1 MKGNVLRA
9 FASSRLRVK
18 SGWHFALDIANHIG
32 YGRTRPA
39 TSQGMTEPEGAG
51 RHAFLPCQ
59 QWHRGRRRTRDV
71 RGGHTPASPMH
82 EAPDA
87 ADRMKRLSA
96 RPRRRRQ
103 EMARGN
109 AGEGNREPHDGAAP
123 VSRAAGGLHASPFP
137 PVGRSPQ
144 IDGRAGTPR
153 MRGAPQSITLW
164 GPWADPAVRRR
175 DGRKR
180 RPPNRRPPQRAS
192 PDAAPAAW
200 FHCYAGVM
208 SGFAAGCGATGNGQ

>member
-1 MKGNVLRA
+1 MTKVGGRCIVLRA
-9 FASSRLRVK
+9 FAPSHLRVK
-18 SGWHFALDIANHIG
+18 SEWHFALDIANHIG
-32 YGRTRPA
+32 YTKPRPA

-59 QWHRGRRRTRDV
+59 QWHRGRRRTRDE

-123 VSRAAGGLHASPFP
+123 VSRAAGGLCASPFP
-137 PVGRSPQ
+137 PV
-144 IDGRAGTPR
+144 D
-153 MRGAPQSITLW
+153 
-164 GPWADPAVRRR
+164 
-175 DGRKR
+175 RKSTR
-180 RPPNRRPPQRAS
+180 
-192 PDAAPAAW
+192 
-200 FHCYAGVM
+200 
-208 SGFAAGCGATGNGQ
+208 